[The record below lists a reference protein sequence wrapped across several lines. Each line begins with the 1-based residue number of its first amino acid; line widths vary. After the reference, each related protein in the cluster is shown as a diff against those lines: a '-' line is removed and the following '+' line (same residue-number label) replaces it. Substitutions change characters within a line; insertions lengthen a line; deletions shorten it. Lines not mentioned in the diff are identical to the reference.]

1 MNYPKHIQATF
12 SIFLATFSPLR
23 ELFLLLFSGFATFL
37 MKLLTLYRSHHSS
50 SSMSLMVS
58 ISGIRGIVGES
69 LIPDVAVKYAAAFG
83 EYCKRKHPGNPT
95 VVLGRD
101 GRITGKILANII
113 SSTLLSTGV
122 NVRAIGICP
131 TPTVALAVEHSD
143 AVGGIS
149 VTASHNPMQWNGLKF
164 FADTGMFL
172 DADENKELWPIADA
186 GEAKYA
192 SWQHI
197 GKHSPEEFWIRK
209 HIDSVLSLKYIDLSV
224 IKKRKFK
231 VVLDCVNSAGGVI
244 VPTLLREMGCDVIEM
259 NCEVSGVFAHTPEPI
274 PENLTDLAARVKTEK
289 ADIGIAVDPDVDR
302 LVLITEKGEPYS
314 EEYTIA
320 TAVKF
325 VLEKEK
331 KLGHTHTQSVVVN
344 LSTTRAVEDIAAMY
358 GAKCFRTPVGEIN
371 VAKKMKQLGAVIGG
385 EGSGGV
391 ILPAVHLGRDAI
403 VGIGLILQ
411 ELAQFGGTLSELKAS
426 LPQYS
431 IAKGKIELGKTSPD
445 AVLKRIES
453 SQNGAGRINTDD
465 GLKIDYDDHWVHL
478 RKSNTEPI
486 VRVIAEAKTM
496 DQAVEVVERFKK
508 EITSF

>member
-1 MNYPKHIQATF
+1 
-12 SIFLATFSPLR
+12 
-23 ELFLLLFSGFATFL
+23 LLLFSRFATFL
-37 MKLLTLYRSHHSS
+37 AEFINTHEQHNRSHI
-50 SSMSLMVS
+50 SMSLMVS

-69 LIPDVAVKYAAAFG
+69 LTPEVVVKYAAAYG
-83 EYCKRKHPGNPT
+83 KYCKQKAKNPT
-95 VVLGRD
+95 VILGRD
-101 GRITGKILANII
+101 GRITGRILANIV

-122 NVRAIGICP
+122 NVRAIGVCP

-149 VTASHNPMQWNGLKF
+149 VTASHNPIEWNGLKF
-164 FADTGMFL
+164 FAETGMFL
-172 DADENKELWPIADA
+172 DADQNKELWSIAEDGKA
-186 GEAKYA
+186 EYA

-197 GKHSPEEFWIRK
+197 GTHAAEEFWIQK
-209 HIDSVLSLKYIDLSV
+209 HIESVLSLKYIDLSV
-224 IKKRKFK
+224 IRKRRFK
-231 VVLDCVNSAGGVI
+231 VVLDCVNAAGGVI
-244 VPTLLREMGCDVIEM
+244 VPRLLTEMGCEVIEM
-259 NCEVSGVFAHTPEPI
+259 NCDVSGIFSHNPEPI
-274 PENLTDLAARVKTEK
+274 PENLTDLAARVKAEK

-302 LVLITEKGEPYS
+302 LVLITEKGEPYG

-344 LSTTRAVEDIAAMY
+344 LSTTRAVEDIAAAY

-371 VAKKMKQLGAVIGG
+371 VAKKMKQVGAVIGG

-391 ILPAVHLGRDAI
+391 ILPAVHLGRDAL

-411 ELAQFGGTLSELKAS
+411 LLAEFDGTLSGLKGS

-431 IAKGKIELGKTSPD
+431 IAKGKIVLGATSPD
-445 AVLKRIES
+445 SVLKKIEASQS
-453 SQNGAGRINTDD
+453 SAGRINTDD
-465 GLKIDYDDHWVHL
+465 GLKIDFADHWVHL

-486 VRVIAEAKTM
+486 VRVIAEARTM
-496 DQAVEVVERFKK
+496 GQAVEAVERFKR
-508 EITSF
+508 EISSF